1 MEFET
6 QSALLR
12 YLWKNENDRSLVQ
25 RMMSR
30 GDVLRRDWMYIL
42 VDKDLEIK
50 ELRSKIATLECS
62 KYNTNVVVDSSII
75 ELLRNHLSYVWQRN
89 EHRRACIDKMVQSFY
104 VKNSSKYDFD
114 TAKEKFYEIIWFSE
128 DADEEDERRFA
139 IDEWLL
145 PF

>member
-30 GDVLRRDWMYIL
+30 GEVLRIDWMYIL

-50 ELRSKIATLECS
+50 ELRSKIATLERS
-62 KYNTNVVVDSSII
+62 KYNTEVVVDSSII

-128 DADEEDERRFA
+128 DLDEEDERKFA

>member
-1 MEFET
+1 MGFET

-30 GDVLRRDWMYIL
+30 GEILRRDWMYIL

-50 ELRSKIATLECS
+50 ELRSKIATLERS
-62 KYNTNVVVDSSII
+62 KYNTEVVVDSSII

-128 DADEEDERRFA
+128 DLDEEDERKFA